1 MPAELS
7 AQQKVDV
14 LQFSLGQL
22 PQVECPLVH
31 RFTPGL
37 YTREI
42 FMPKGTLIISRV
54 HKTEHPFAVLA
65 GRATVWAE
73 DGGVVT
79 VEAGHLGITQP
90 GTRRMLYIL
99 EDCRW
104 ATFHPTTET
113 DLAKLQD
120 ELTSTPDVGH
130 LEGWGEAQALL
141 RRLGVAERPE
151 ATV

>member
-7 AQQKVDV
+7 AQQKLDG
-14 LQFSLGQL
+14 LQFHLGQL
-22 PQVECPLVH
+22 PQVACPVVH

-37 YTREI
+37 YTRET
-42 FMPKGTLIISRV
+42 FMPKGALIISRV
-54 HKTEHPFAVLA
+54 HKTEHPFAVLS
-65 GRATVWAE
+65 GRATVWSE
-73 DGGVVT
+73 DGGVET
-79 VEAGHLGITQP
+79 LAAGHVGITRP

-113 DLAKLQD
+113 DLDKLQE
-120 ELTSTPDVGH
+120 ELTSTPDVEH
-130 LEGWGEAQALL
+130 VAGWGEAQALL
-141 RRLGVAERPE
+141 CRLGVAERPE